1 MALGKRRRTGRRG
14 RATSNQHEN
23 RERTKPRC
31 CCHNSPLWPVAH
43 CLCLKRFIIYLKIR
57 RRGDRLCPSLA
68 SCVHFARHG
77 GHRLADIRVSAGDG
91 AGSFSGADLR
101 AGDFGTPR
109 TQPSSLAHDAA
120 RVVCC
125 SALRPACFQCWPR
138 AIIGGVLAQ
147 QSSAETS
154 RQADFQSL
162 EDVAP
167 SSRVCRV
174 QLRVA

>member
-1 MALGKRRRTGRRG
+1 MAERP
-14 RATSNQHEN
+14 ATS
-23 RERTKPRC
+23 TKTESAQSHVAAAITAPSD
-31 CCHNSPLWPVAH
+31 SPLLRIAYAF
-43 CLCLKRFIIYLKIR
+43 KTRFIIYLKIE
-57 RRGDRLCPSLA
+57 GEERLCPSLA

-91 AGSFSGADLR
+91 ACSFSGADLR

-125 SALRPACFQCWPR
+125 SALRPACFQCWLR